1 MKLILLGAPGA
12 GKGTQADIIKK
23 KLNIPTISTGNILRA
38 AVKNGTPT
46 GLKAKEYMD
55 AGKLVPDEVIIGII
69 NERLQESDC
78 ANGYILDGV
87 PRTIAQAEALEQAGI
102 RFDAVVAIEIH
113 CGGYHTGDPAGVG
126 SGRMITLKSPHE
138 IELMRRA
145 GKITAAA
152 RALARD
158 MVKPGVTTAQIDK
171 AVFQFIKEQG
181 ATPSFLHYNGY
192 PASVCVSVNDE
203 IIHGIP
209 GKRVLQEGDIVSV
222 DVGAFIGGFHGDC
235 AGTYPCGQVSDEA
248 LRLIRV
254 TQQSFFEG
262 MKYAREGYRLS
273 DISAAVQAYVEANG
287 FSVVR
292 EYVGHGVG
300 RQMHEAPEVPN
311 YGKPG
316 HGPRLLRG
324 MTIAVEPMVN
334 AGTAAIR
341 QMPDGWT
348 VRTADGKN
356 AAHYEN
362 TVLITAGEPELL
374 TDPEKSLV

>member
-1 MKLILLGAPGA
+1 
-12 GKGTQADIIKK
+12 
-23 KLNIPTISTGNILRA
+23 
-38 AVKNGTPT
+38 
-46 GLKAKEYMD
+46 
-55 AGKLVPDEVIIGII
+55 
-69 NERLQESDC
+69 
-78 ANGYILDGV
+78 
-87 PRTIAQAEALEQAGI
+87 
-102 RFDAVVAIEIH
+102 
-113 CGGYHTGDPAGVG
+113 
-126 SGRMITLKSPHE
+126 MITLKSPHE

-152 RALARD
+152 RAVARD

-181 ATPSFLHYNGY
+181 AIPSFLHYNGY
-192 PASVCVSVNDE
+192 PASVCDSVNDE

-262 MKYAREGYRLS
+262 IKYAREGYRLS

-292 EYVGHGVG
+292 EYVGHGIG

-334 AGTAAIR
+334 AGSAAIV

-362 TVLITAGEPELL
+362 TILITAGEPELL

>member
-1 MKLILLGAPGA
+1 MI
-12 GKGTQADIIKK
+12 IIKSD
-23 KLNIPTISTGNILRA
+23 P
-38 AVKNGTPT
+38 
-46 GLKAKEYMD
+46 
-55 AGKLVPDEVIIGII
+55 EVDLM
-69 NERLQESDC
+69 R
-78 ANGYILDGV
+78 
-87 PRTIAQAEALEQAGI
+87 QAG
-102 RFDAVVAIEIH
+102 R
-113 CGGYHTGDPAGVG
+113 
-126 SGRMITLKSPHE
+126 
-138 IELMRRA
+138 
-145 GKITAAA
+145 ITAGA
-152 RALARD
+152 RTVARQ
-158 MVKPGVTTAQIDK
+158 MVEPGVTTRQINREVHK
-171 AVFQFIKEQG
+171 FITKSG
-181 ATPSFLHYNGY
+181 ASPCFMTDGGFPT
-192 PASVCVSVNDE
+192 AACISVNDE

-262 MKYAREGYRLS
+262 IKYAREGYRLS

-292 EYVGHGVG
+292 EYVGHGIG
-300 RQMHEAPEVPN
+300 HQMHEAPEVPN

-362 TVLITAGEPELL
+362 TVLITDGEPELL

>member
-1 MKLILLGAPGA
+1 
-12 GKGTQADIIKK
+12 
-23 KLNIPTISTGNILRA
+23 
-38 AVKNGTPT
+38 
-46 GLKAKEYMD
+46 
-55 AGKLVPDEVIIGII
+55 
-69 NERLQESDC
+69 
-78 ANGYILDGV
+78 
-87 PRTIAQAEALEQAGI
+87 
-102 RFDAVVAIEIH
+102 
-113 CGGYHTGDPAGVG
+113 
-126 SGRMITLKSPHE
+126 MITLKSPHE

-152 RALARD
+152 RAVARD

-181 ATPSFLHYNGY
+181 AIPSFLHYNGY

-262 MKYAREGYRLS
+262 IKYAREGYRLS
-273 DISAAVQAYVEANG
+273 DISAAVQEYVEANG

-292 EYVGHGVG
+292 EYVGHGIG

-334 AGTAAIR
+334 GGSAAIK

>member
-1 MKLILLGAPGA
+1 MITIKSRSDLEKLREAGRVAAQALELA
-12 GKGTQADIIKK
+12 GKSIHPGMTTHQ
-23 KLNIPTISTGNILRA
+23 
-38 AVKNGTPT
+38 
-46 GLKAKEYMD
+46 
-55 AGKLVPDEVIIGII
+55 
-69 NERLQESDC
+69 
-78 ANGYILDGV
+78 LD
-87 PRTIAQAEALEQAGI
+87 
-102 RFDAVVAIEIH
+102 
-113 CGGYHTGDPAGVG
+113 
-126 SGRMITLKSPHE
+126 
-138 IELMRRA
+138 
-145 GKITAAA
+145 KIVH
-152 RALARD
+152 D
-158 MVKPGVTTAQIDK
+158 
-171 AVFQFIKEQG
+171 FIVHSG
-181 ATPSFLHYNGY
+181 ATPTFLGY
-192 PASVCVSVNDE
+192 GGFPASACISINEE

-209 GKRVLQEGDIVSV
+209 SRHRVIKAGDIVSV

-262 MKYAREGYRLS
+262 IKYAREGYRLS

-292 EYVGHGVG
+292 EYVGHGIG
-300 RQMHEAPEVPN
+300 HQMHEAPEVPN

-362 TVLITAGEPELL
+362 TVLITDGEPELL